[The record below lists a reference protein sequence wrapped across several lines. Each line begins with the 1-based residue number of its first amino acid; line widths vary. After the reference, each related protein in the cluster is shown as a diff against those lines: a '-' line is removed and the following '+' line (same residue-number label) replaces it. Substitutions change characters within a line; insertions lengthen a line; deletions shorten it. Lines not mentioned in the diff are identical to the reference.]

1 MNSLQN
7 ILLEVY
13 NDKRNV
19 FKISDIAQLSGI
31 DDEKSLAWRMNYYV
45 RQGRLLNP
53 RKGIYAKKG
62 YKIEELA
69 TCLYTPSYISLEYV
83 LQREG
88 VVFQYD
94 SKINLISYL
103 NRTIEVGDYEIS
115 YRKMKGEILANL
127 EGIKFENGIYMAS
140 AERAFLDLYYLCPH
154 YYFDNISILNYKLI
168 KKLLPLYSS
177 KALELRTK
185 KLFENVRY
193 K

>member
-1 MNSLQN
+1 MNSSQN
-7 ILLEVY
+7 ILLDIY

-31 DDEKSLAWRMNYYV
+31 DDIKSLAWRMNYYV

-53 RKGIYAKKG
+53 RKGIYAKNGFKM
-62 YKIEELA
+62 EELA
-69 TCLYTPSYISLEYV
+69 ACLYTPSYISLEYV

-94 SKINLISYL
+94 SKITLVSYL

-115 YRKMKGEILANL
+115 YRIMKGGILANL
-127 EGIKFENGIYMAS
+127 NGINFKNGIYIAS
-140 AERAFLDLYYLCPH
+140 AERAFLDLYYLNPH
-154 YYFDNISILNYKLI
+154 YYFDNISILNYKTI
-168 KKLLPLYSS
+168 IKLLPLYSS

-185 KLFENVRY
+185 KLFENVRHQ
-193 K
+193 

>member
-1 MNSLQN
+1 MSSLQN
-7 ILLEVY
+7 ILLDIY

-31 DDEKSLAWRMNYYV
+31 DDQKSLAWRMNYYV

-53 RKGIYAKKG
+53 RKGIYAKNG
-62 YKIEELA
+62 FQMEELA
-69 TCLYTPSYISLEYV
+69 ACLYTPSYISLEYV

-94 SKINLISYL
+94 SKITLVSYL

-115 YRKMKGEILANL
+115 YRIMKGEILANL
-127 EGIKFENGIYMAS
+127 DGINFKNGIYIAS
-140 AERAFLDLYYLCPH
+140 AERAFLDLYYLNPH
-154 YYFDNISILNYKLI
+154 YYFDNISILNYKTI

-185 KLFENVRY
+185 KLFENVRHQ
-193 K
+193 

>member
-94 SKINLISYL
+94 SKMIS
-103 NRTIEVGDYEIS
+103 
-115 YRKMKGEILANL
+115 K
-127 EGIKFENGIYMAS
+127 
-140 AERAFLDLYYLCPH
+140 
-154 YYFDNISILNYKLI
+154 
-168 KKLLPLYSS
+168 
-177 KALELRTK
+177 
-185 KLFENVRY
+185 
-193 K
+193 